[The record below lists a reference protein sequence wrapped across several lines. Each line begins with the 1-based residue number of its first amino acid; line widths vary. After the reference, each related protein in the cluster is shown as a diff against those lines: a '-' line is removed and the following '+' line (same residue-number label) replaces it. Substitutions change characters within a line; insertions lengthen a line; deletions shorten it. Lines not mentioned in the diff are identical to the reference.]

1 MINNLKIAIG
11 YHLKP
16 NSWGGGNQFA
26 HSLTKEARA
35 RGYEITFKLKDK
47 DIDLILLTDPRSF
60 NDGITFGPF
69 QILKYIIFNKK
80 TIVVHRIN
88 ECDER
93 KNTFHMNKLLKCAN
107 YFSDHTVFISNYL
120 KKLDIYQKD
129 LPSSVIYNGCDER
142 IFNSKNN
149 SPWNKKEPLKIVTHH
164 WSPNKMKGFDVYK
177 KLDKLIDE
185 TDLGNKVEF
194 TYIGNLPKGFAFK
207 KTRHLAPLSGKELG
221 IELSKN
227 HVYLTASIN
236 EPAGMHHIE
245 GALSGLPII
254 FRKSGAIPE
263 YCNDFGVSF
272 NDSEVVNSIESMILE
287 YDKYKLKL
295 RNYPYT
301 ATKMTSEYLNLFD
314 DLISNRDEIIKK
326 RNLFRSPFYLF
337 MNLLITVFY
346 IKKPIRIF
354 KNFIRKILL

>member
-1 MINNLKIAIG
+1 MKIAIG
-11 YHLKP
+11 YDLKP

-26 HSLTKEARA
+26 NSLANEAMA
-35 RGYEITFKLKDK
+35 RGHEVTFNLKDK

-60 NDGITFGPF
+60 NDGITFGPS
-69 QILKYIIFNKK
+69 QILKYILFNKR

-107 YFSDHTVFISNYL
+107 YFSDHTVFISKYL

-129 LPSSVIYNGCDER
+129 LPSSVIYNGCDEKY
-142 IFNSKNN
+142 FNCKNN
-149 SPWNKKEPLKIVTHH
+149 SLWNKKYPLKIVTHH
-164 WSPNKMKGFDVYK
+164 WSPNKMKGFDVYAK
-177 KLDKLIDE
+177 IDQLINE
-185 TDLGNKVEF
+185 TDLANKIEF
-194 TYIGNLPKGFAFK
+194 TYIGNLPKGFTFK
-207 KTRHLAPLSGKELG
+207 KIKHLAPLSGKDLG

-254 FRKSGAIPE
+254 YRNSGAIPE
-263 YCNDFGVSF
+263 YCSDFGVSF
-272 NDSEVVNSIESMILE
+272 NDSEVVNSIETMILE

-295 RNYPYT
+295 KNYPYT
-301 ATKMTSEYLNLFD
+301 ASKMTSEYLYLFD
-314 DLISNRDEIIKK
+314 DLISNRDKIIQK

-337 MNLLITVFY
+337 MNLVITVFY

-354 KNFIRKILL
+354 KKFIRKNLL

>member
-120 KKLDIYQKD
+120 KSL
-129 LPSSVIYNGCDER
+129 
-142 IFNSKNN
+142 IF
-149 SPWNKKEPLKIVTHH
+149 
-164 WSPNKMKGFDVYK
+164 
-177 KLDKLIDE
+177 
-185 TDLGNKVEF
+185 
-194 TYIGNLPKGFAFK
+194 
-207 KTRHLAPLSGKELG
+207 
-221 IELSKN
+221 
-227 HVYLTASIN
+227 
-236 EPAGMHHIE
+236 
-245 GALSGLPII
+245 
-254 FRKSGAIPE
+254 
-263 YCNDFGVSF
+263 
-272 NDSEVVNSIESMILE
+272 
-287 YDKYKLKL
+287 
-295 RNYPYT
+295 
-301 ATKMTSEYLNLFD
+301 
-314 DLISNRDEIIKK
+314 IKK
-326 RNLFRSPFYLF
+326 IYHQVLSITDV
-337 MNLLITVFY
+337 MKESLIVKIILHG
-346 IKKPIRIF
+346 IKK
-354 KNFIRKILL
+354 NL